1 MNLLK
6 KENWWMWLLLFVI
19 TGGSAFIFLGY
30 LLGCFDKKAWYNK
43 PKNWIM
49 GLVILVLP
57 FIVMMSIFT
66 IEMTCKSA
74 KKLDVSNSE
83 IYLSPVI
90 LLLMLCIPIIGWV
103 IFIATII
110 SLSDNSK
117 SRFSLILFVSFFFIS
132 RAADFVYVKTR
143 SSSM

>member
-83 IYLSPVI
+83 IYLYPVI

-110 SLSDNSK
+110 YLVVSI
-117 SRFSLILFVSFFFIS
+117 LIKLKNGEAEKYIEG
-132 RAADFVYVKTR
+132 
-143 SSSM
+143 

>member
-90 LLLMLCIPIIGWV
+90 LLLMLCIPIIGWL

-110 SLSDNSK
+110 YLVVSI
-117 SRFSLILFVSFFFIS
+117 LIKLKNGEAEKYIEG
-132 RAADFVYVKTR
+132 
-143 SSSM
+143 

>member
-66 IEMTCKSA
+66 IEMTCKAA

-110 SLSDNSK
+110 YLVVSI
-117 SRFSLILFVSFFFIS
+117 LIKLKNGEAEKYIEG
-132 RAADFVYVKTR
+132 
-143 SSSM
+143 

>member
-110 SLSDNSK
+110 YLVVSIPHSGLNTVLST
-117 SRFSLILFVSFFFIS
+117 LAFVPPYQVLRPFCASNF
-132 RAADFVYVKTR
+132 
-143 SSSM
+143 